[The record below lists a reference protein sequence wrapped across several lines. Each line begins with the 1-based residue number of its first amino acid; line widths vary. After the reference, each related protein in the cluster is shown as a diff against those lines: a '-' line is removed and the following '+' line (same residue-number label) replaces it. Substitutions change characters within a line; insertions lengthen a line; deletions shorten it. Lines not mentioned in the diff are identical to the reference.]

1 MTGIKILC
9 TLFEVAPNKIG
20 TGLNRDLQTSQGFVL
35 EKAHAI
41 VQRVVWE
48 RFSIDAATCID
59 NHIRD
64 DSLNETLILLIS
76 RISDL
81 ETFTESVLA
90 CASVSTLNWY
100 PRCSNLLDQ
109 AANHSIVEA
118 SEVISGYTRR

>member
-1 MTGIKILC
+1 M
-9 TLFEVAPNKIG
+9 
-20 TGLNRDLQTSQGFVL
+20 L

-48 RFSIDAATCID
+48 RFSIDAATCPYID

-64 DSLNETLILLIS
+64 DSLNETLIVFIS
-76 RISDL
+76 HNSDL
-81 ETFTESVLA
+81 ETFTGSVLA
-90 CASVSTLNWY
+90 CTSMSTFNWY

-109 AANHSIVEA
+109 TANHLIVEA